1 MPGKTK
7 PGREWRVSRAART
20 KNAHR
25 IVEGLEDWPP
35 LSVQTT
41 PTLSGP
47 LAGAVLNRLGDVPA
61 GGGRRD
67 PREGVLLL
75 WVVESQG

>member
-7 PGREWRVSRAART
+7 LGRKRGVSRVART

-47 LAGAVLNRLGDVPA
+47 LVGAVFNSLGDVPA
-61 GGGRRD
+61 GG
-67 PREGVLLL
+67 
-75 WVVESQG
+75 W